1 MFSGIAFSS
10 ETAAVV
16 RTSLGAAIPEMIEAI
31 GQAVPEYARP
41 SGTGRMRPDY
51 QQRLADAVTGAVAS
65 FIARVAQPDRSM
77 EPVLDEFRVIG
88 GTAAREGRTLDG
100 LQDALRLGARV
111 AWRWL
116 CEAGA
121 GLDRRELSR
130 VGEAVFG
137 YLDELAA
144 ACARGYAEAGE
155 QAAGD
160 RQRRL
165 LDLILADPPPRP
177 EQVTALA
184 RAVGWVV
191 PTQVAIAILITP
203 PPANASPPGSSLP
216 GSSLPGS
223 SPVGSGPR
231 RNGSAAPR
239 PHGNGSAAPRP
250 AANGQPRPTPETVLL
265 PPGVLAD
272 WTAADP
278 LLLIPDPDGPGR
290 QAALDRALLGR
301 ALLGQ
306 PLGGRSAVIGPS
318 VPLARAAQ
326 SLRWARHAR
335 ALVQAGV
342 ISAANGPEGNVSVRC
357 DQHLSTLLI
366 LADEDLAAALSVR
379 RLAPLAQLRPGQR
392 DRIAETLLA
401 WLQLGENAAEVAQ
414 RIHVHPQ
421 TVRYRLRQITDLFG
435 DQLRDPDTRFEL
447 QLALRIRTLKHS

>member
-1 MFSGIAFSS
+1 MMLERATTGTNAGAAFSS

-41 SGTGRMRPDY
+41 SGTGPSSTSRVRPDY

-77 EPVLDEFRVIG
+77 EPVLAEFRVIG

-160 RQRRL
+160 QQRRL

-177 EQVTALA
+177 EQVAALA
-184 RAVGWVV
+184 RAAGWT
-191 PTQVAIAILITP
+191 PPAQVAIAILTTP
-203 PPANASPPGSSLP
+203 PASSSPPGPSQ
-216 GSSLPGS
+216 
-223 SPVGSGPR
+223 R
-231 RNGSAAPR
+231 RNGSA
-239 PHGNGSAAPRP
+239 GPRP
-250 AANGQPRPTPETVLL
+250 APNGQPRPAPETVLL

-290 QAALDRALLGR
+290 PAALDRALLGR
-301 ALLGQ
+301 

-342 ISAANGPEGNVSVRC
+342 ISAGHGPEGNVTVRC

-366 LADEDLAAALSVR
+366 LADEDLAAALSAR
-379 RLAPLAQLRPGQR
+379 RLAPLARLRPAQR

-421 TVRYRLRQITDLFG
+421 TVRYRLRQVTELFG

>member
-1 MFSGIAFSS
+1 MEMLESATGTNAGAAFSGTAFSA

-16 RTSLGAAIPEMIEAI
+16 RTSLGAAIPEMIDAI
-31 GQAVPEYARP
+31 GQAVPEYAP
-41 SGTGRMRPDY
+41 ADDTGPDESGTDESGPDESGRVRPDY
-51 QQRLADAVTGAVAS
+51 QQRLADAVTRAVGC
-65 FIARVAQPDRSM
+65 FIARVAQPDRAL

-100 LQDALRLGARV
+100 LQNALRLGARV

-144 ACARGYAEAGE
+144 ACARGYAEAGQ

-177 EQVTALA
+177 GQVAALA
-184 RAVGWVV
+184 REAGWFLPAHVA
-191 PTQVAIAILITP
+191 VAILGA
-203 PPANASPPGSSLP
+203 
-216 GSSLPGS
+216 
-223 SPVGSGPR
+223 
-231 RNGSAAPR
+231 R
-239 PHGNGSAAPRP
+239 PD
-250 AANGQPRPTPETVLL
+250 TLLL

-278 LLLIPDPDGPGR
+278 RLLIPDPDGPGR
-290 QAALDRALLGR
+290 QAALDRALYDR
-301 ALLGQ
+301 ALFDRALDDRALYDRALFDRALFDRA
-306 PLGGRSAVIGPS
+306 LGGRLAVIGPS

-342 ISAANGPEGNVSVRC
+342 IPTGNGPDGCAPVRC

-366 LADEDLAAALSVR
+366 LADEDLAAALCDR
-379 RLAPLAQLRPGQR
+379 RLAPLARLRPAQR

-401 WLQLGENAAEVAQ
+401 WLQLGQNAAEVAQ

-421 TVRYRLRQITDLFG
+421 TVRYRLRQITELFG
-435 DQLRDPDTRFEL
+435 DQLRDPDYRFEL
-447 QLALRIRTLKHS
+447 QLALRIRTLTPARAPT

>member
-1 MFSGIAFSS
+1 MMLERATTGTNAGAAFSS

-77 EPVLDEFRVIG
+77 EPVLAEFRVIG

-177 EQVTALA
+177 EQVAILA
-184 RAVGWVV
+184 RAASWIL
-191 PTQVAIAILITP
+191 PAQVAIAILTTP
-203 PPANASPPGSSLP
+203 PAGPSPPGPSQ
-216 GSSLPGS
+216 
-223 SPVGSGPR
+223 R
-231 RNGSAAPR
+231 RNGSAE
-239 PHGNGSAAPRP
+239 PRP
-250 AANGQPRPTPETVLL
+250 AANGRPGPVPETVLL

-290 QAALDRALLGR
+290 PAAIDRALLGR
-301 ALLGQ
+301 
-306 PLGGRSAVIGPS
+306 PPGGRSAVIGPS

-342 ISAANGPEGNVSVRC
+342 ISTANGTEGNVPVRC

-366 LADEDLAAALSVR
+366 LADEDLAAALSAR
-379 RLAPLAQLRPGQR
+379 RLAPLARLRPAQR

-421 TVRYRLRQITDLFG
+421 TVRYRLRQVTELFG

-447 QLALRIRTLKHS
+447 QLALRIRTLAPLQRGGNGLCGGFG

>member
-1 MFSGIAFSS
+1 MMLERATTGTNAGPVFSGIAFSS

-41 SGTGRMRPDY
+41 SGTGRVQPDY

-121 GLDRRELSR
+121 SLDRRELSR

-137 YLDELAA
+137 YQDELAA
-144 ACARGYAEAGE
+144 ACARGYAEAG
-155 QAAGD
+155 ALATGD

-165 LDLILADPPPRP
+165 LGLILADPPARP
-177 EQVTALA
+177 EQVAALA
-184 RAVGWVV
+184 RAADWIL
-191 PTQVAIAILITP
+191 PAQVAVAVL
-203 PPANASPPGSSLP
+203 GRQRRDH
-216 GSSLPGS
+216 
-223 SPVGSGPR
+223 GPD
-231 RNGSAAPR
+231 
-239 PHGNGSAAPRP
+239 
-250 AANGQPRPTPETVLL
+250 TLLL

-290 QAALDRALLGR
+290 PAALDRAFLGP
-301 ALLGQ
+301 A
-306 PLGGRSAVIGPS
+306 LGGRSAVIGPS

-335 ALVQAGV
+335 TLVQAGV
-342 ISAANGPEGNVSVRC
+342 IPAGNGPDGNGPIRC
-357 DQHLSTLLI
+357 DQHLSTLLV
-366 LADEDLAAALSVR
+366 LADEDLAAALSHR
-379 RLAPLAQLRPGQR
+379 RLAPLARLRPGQR

-421 TVRYRLRQITDLFG
+421 TVRYRLRQITELFG
-435 DQLRDPDTRFEL
+435 DQLRDPDCRFEL

>member
-1 MFSGIAFSS
+1 MMLERATTGTNAGAAFSS

-77 EPVLDEFRVIG
+77 EPVLAEFRVIG

-144 ACARGYAEAGE
+144 ACARGYAEAGQ

-177 EQVTALA
+177 EQVAALA
-184 RAVGWVV
+184 RAAGWT
-191 PTQVAIAILITP
+191 PPAQVAIAILTIP
-203 PPANASPPGSSLP
+203 PPATPSPP
-216 GSSLPGS
+216 
-223 SPVGSGPR
+223 GSGPR
-231 RNGSAAPR
+231 RNGSAEPR
-239 PHGNGSAAPRP
+239 TSGNGPAEPWP
-250 AANGQPRPTPETVLL
+250 AANGQPRPAPETVLL
-265 PPGVLAD
+265 PPGVLGD

-290 QAALDRALLGR
+290 PAALDRALLGR
-301 ALLGQ
+301 S
-306 PLGGRSAVIGPS
+306 LGGCSAVIGPS

-342 ISAANGPEGNVSVRC
+342 ISAANGPDGNVPVRC

-366 LADEDLAAALSVR
+366 LADEDLAAALSAR
-379 RLAPLAQLRPGQR
+379 RLAPLARLRPAQR

-421 TVRYRLRQITDLFG
+421 TVRYRLRQVTELFG
-435 DQLRDPDTRFEL
+435 DQLRDPDCRFEL
-447 QLALRIRTLKHS
+447 QLALRIRTLSRS

>member
-1 MFSGIAFSS
+1 MLERATTGTDAGPVFAGIAFSS

-41 SGTGRMRPDY
+41 SGTGRTRPDY

-77 EPVLDEFRVIG
+77 EPVLAEFRVIG

-155 QAAGD
+155 QAIGD

-165 LDLILADPPPRP
+165 LGLILADPPPRP
-177 EQVTALA
+177 EQVAALA
-184 RAVGWVV
+184 RAAGWT
-191 PTQVAIAILITP
+191 PPAQVAIAILTTV
-203 PPANASPPGSSLP
+203 PPANPSSPSASLP
-216 GSSLPGS
+216 
-223 SPVGSGPR
+223 GSGPR
-231 RNGSAAPR
+231 RNGPAAPR
-239 PHGNGSAAPRP
+239 PAGNGSAAPRP
-250 AANGQPRPTPETVLL
+250 AANGQPGPAPETVLL

-272 WTAADP
+272 WTVSDP

-290 QAALDRALLGR
+290 PAALDRALLGR
-301 ALLGQ
+301 A
-306 PLGGRSAVIGPS
+306 LGGRSAVIGPS

-342 ISAANGPEGNVSVRC
+342 ISTTNGPEGNVPVRC

-366 LADEDLAAALSVR
+366 LADEDLAAALSAR
-379 RLAPLAQLRPGQR
+379 RLAPLARLRPAQR
-392 DRIAETLLA
+392 DRIAETLLS

-414 RIHVHPQ
+414 RLHVHPQ
-421 TVRYRLRQITDLFG
+421 TVRYRLRQVTELFG

>member
-1 MFSGIAFSS
+1 MMLERATTGTNAGPVFSGIAFSS

-41 SGTGRMRPDY
+41 NGTGRTQPDY

-121 GLDRRELSR
+121 SLDRRELSR

-165 LDLILADPPPRP
+165 LSLILADPPPRP
-177 EQVTALA
+177 EQVAALA
-184 RAVGWVV
+184 RAAGWT
-191 PTQVAIAILITP
+191 PPAQVAIAILTTP
-203 PPANASPPGSSLP
+203 PAT
-216 GSSLPGS
+216 
-223 SPVGSGPR
+223 
-231 RNGSAAPR
+231 
-239 PHGNGSAAPRP
+239 PRP
-250 AANGQPRPTPETVLL
+250 AANGQPRPAPETILL

-290 QAALDRALLGR
+290 PAALDRALLGR
-301 ALLGQ
+301 
-306 PLGGRSAVIGPS
+306 PPGGRSAVIGPS

-342 ISAANGPEGNVSVRC
+342 ISTTNGPEGNVPVRC

-366 LADEDLAAALSVR
+366 LADEDLAAALSAR
-379 RLAPLAQLRPGQR
+379 RLAPLARLRPAQR
-392 DRIAETLLA
+392 DRIAETLLS

-421 TVRYRLRQITDLFG
+421 TVRYRLRQVTELFG
-435 DQLRDPDTRFEL
+435 DQLRDPDCRFEL